1 MDGQNEIKEIDRL
14 ILKYLEGEASKDEKI
29 ELYRWIELSEEN
41 KTHFKE
47 AQELWLSTQAILA
60 PKEDTEKALRRFRSK
75 IKNYNRHG
83 KTFRKPLYYITQSA
97 AIIVILLG
105 LYYFFTRESNPE
117 QYACVEMAIGNKG
130 CITLPD
136 STVVWLNSGSKLT
149 YPSRFS
155 DKKEKSGST
164 AGLFQSL
171 PQRRS
176 TIRCRNQRYGHKVL
190 DQLCRQELHTRR
202 NHRNGIGR
210 RACRSLFSQ

>member
-1 MDGQNEIKEIDRL
+1 MKRSRYTVGSNFRRKIRHI
-14 ILKYLEGEASKDEKI
+14 SKKHRNCGYRPKPYSHRKKI
-29 ELYRWIELSEEN
+29 R
-41 KTHFKE
+41 K
-47 AQELWLSTQAILA
+47 
-60 PKEDTEKALRRFRSK
+60 KALRRFRSK
-75 IKNYNRHG
+75 IKNYNRRG
-83 KTFRKPLYYITQSA
+83 KTFRKPLYYITQCA

-155 DKKEKSGST
+155 DKKRKVRLNGQAYFKVFHKEDQPFVVETNDMDHKSS
-164 AGLFQSL
+164 
-171 PQRRS
+171 R
-176 TIRCRNQRYGHKVL
+176 

>member
-75 IKNYNRHG
+75 IKNYNRRG
-83 KTFRKPLYYITQSA
+83 KTFRKPLYYITQCA
-97 AIIVILLG
+97 ATIVILLG

-155 DKKEKSGST
+155 DKKRKVRLNGQAYFKVFHKEDHH
-164 AGLFQSL
+164 SL
-171 PQRRS
+171 SKP
-176 TIRCRNQRYGHKVL
+176 TIW
-190 DQLCRQELHTRR
+190 T
-202 NHRNGIGR
+202 
-210 RACRSLFSQ
+210 

>member
-29 ELYRWIELSEEN
+29 ALYRWIELSEEN

-75 IKNYNRHG
+75 IKNYNRRG
-83 KTFRKPLYYITQSA
+83 KTFRKPLYYITQCA

-136 STVVWLNSGSKLT
+136 STVVWLNSGSKT
-149 YPSRFS
+149 
-155 DKKEKSGST
+155 DI
-164 AGLFQSL
+164 
-171 PQRRS
+171 PQPVFR
-176 TIRCRNQRYGHKVL
+176 
-190 DQLCRQELHTRR
+190 
-202 NHRNGIGR
+202 
-210 RACRSLFSQ
+210 